1 MDTYRDGRRQATDAA
16 EAIRAALAALGLPER
31 VWGSVRPMVT
41 HSGKPYVHLGMV
53 RADVAE
59 RMAEA
64 MQAPAERAE
73 AVQAAPPSGGPH
85 PHTV

>member
-1 MDTYRDGRRQATDAA
+1 MDMDTYRAGRKEATEAA
-16 EAIRAALAALGLPER
+16 ELIRAALASLGLPER

-53 RADVAE
+53 RADAAE

-64 MQAPAERAE
+64 MRTPVESVE
-73 AVQAAPPSGGPH
+73 
-85 PHTV
+85 

>member
-1 MDTYRDGRRQATDAA
+1 MTLDMQVYRDGHREATEAA
-16 EAIRAALAALGLPER
+16 EAIRAALAGLGLPER

-53 RADVAE
+53 RADAAE

-64 MQAPAERAE
+64 MRTPAQAVE
-73 AVQAAPPSGGPH
+73 
-85 PHTV
+85 

>member
-1 MDTYRDGRRQATDAA
+1 MTMDMQTYRDGRKEATDAA
-16 EAIRAALAALGLPER
+16 EAIQAVLAGLGLPES

-41 HSGKPYVHLGMV
+41 HKGAPYVHLGMV

-64 MQAPAERAE
+64 MRTPAEPVDRAT
-73 AVQAAPPSGGPH
+73 PG
-85 PHTV
+85 

>member
-1 MDTYRDGRRQATDAA
+1 MTMDMQTYRDGRKQATDAA
-16 EAIRAALAALGLPER
+16 EAIREALAGLSLPES

-53 RADVAE
+53 RAGVAE

-64 MQAPAERAE
+64 MKASD
-73 AVQAAPPSGGPH
+73 PSN
-85 PHTV
+85 

>member
-1 MDTYRDGRRQATDAA
+1 MQTYRDGRKEATDAA

-53 RADVAE
+53 RAEAAA
-59 RMAEA
+59 RIAEA
-64 MQAPAERAE
+64 IR
-73 AVQAAPPSGGPH
+73 SGRSSELP
-85 PHTV
+85 